1 MFKEHMRKYI
11 KDKPAV
17 FLSMVPQDQP
27 NLVLSNSTQADV
39 KEEEIVPGAEKN
51 FSMKYGKKNLEFEKT
66 PTKHDR
72 SEPPFWRT
80 SFIRTSKGL
89 ERRSF

>member
-1 MFKEHMRKYI
+1 MTVEDVQRAYEKYI

-39 KEEEIVPGAEKN
+39 KEEEIVPE
-51 FSMKYGKKNLEFEKT
+51 LKT
-66 PTKHDR
+66 
-72 SEPPFWRT
+72 
-80 SFIRTSKGL
+80 L
-89 ERRSF
+89 V